1 MVGNHKERFL
11 AQAQAF
17 GFHRSGHHLK
27 GFTCAY
33 FVCQQGISSIQPMAA
48 HAVEGPDSVEDNAA
62 PQAEPAP
69 VEGKTAEGEVE
80 GEEEKQEEIRNEEHK
95 DAVDTIGGDDITVDY
110 DHSKDTVTDNED
122 GSATTDSTGTVNRDT
137 SEEKGKTGDSSTD
150 NVQGSTDDGATTPD
164 DKDAQDKDD
173 KKKIGTANKSETVSS
188 KTELVPG
195 ETTTNPD
202 GSTTTTD
209 ATLDTTVTGTGNASA
224 KTDETFTE
232 DVKDSLDDELGGESE
247 KLNWKTEPDTEI
259 GGYTVT
265 GAVEKDGNKTFT
277 LTKKDEEPLTG
288 PMTGE
293 DIAKLI
299 EADYKDNG
307 DGTYTLTKEYVD
319 SKGQTH
325 TTTITVDS
333 STATKTTKTTLTI
346 KMASQEH
353 PDEKEEFKEDYQYP
367 SENITVKDDAGND
380 HTFNLKDIVEK
391 AGADKDGTFTYNDTD
406 NNLTYT
412 IIRRE
417 DSEKYNALNN
427 EELKDLLNENAG
439 SVKYTV
445 KDGKLYYITGSGEE
459 CLVKDE
465 DNQLLRWSLSF
476 DITITDH
483 HGKESDTKVDGYE
496 NEKDA
501 QADAAQKA
509 KDEALKKALAAA
521 ISKETGNT
529 FNADDINLANAK
541 DGKFQWT
548 DPSTNKTY
556 TFDYNVDDNTV
567 SSFVATEK
575 DGASSA
581 KKNTEEATA
590 EVTGSTVIWTK
601 TGLTHVDD
609 SIKTAFG
616 EGFDFKQAPTGA
628 TNFDYYTEGTYKGML
643 KSYIGADGKRY
654 TFTYEAGTAPA
665 APDGSTISNAEFTKV
680 NWTIE
685 DKTKPV
691 EKEENV
697 SQDPIPIINKGYTKT
712 AGDDG
717 KYTIK
722 VGEKEYTGLTDNGDG
737 TYSVLNKDGSTTVI
751 SITPETSL
759 SKDDVKQ
766 ELEGKGYTDITFNE
780 DGTVSYTKDG
790 VKYRGTYDS
799 TVETVSVKVI
809 ERSTSLSANA
819 SSKEEAKKELRKMIE
834 AEIAKLQ
841 PDESLL
847 FDGQYTFTTGTTTE
861 YIESIVEKIVGKV
874 NYEAMDK
881 ADLKKL
887 LENQKK
893 EADEAGKSYDG
904 KVYTWYRG
912 SDGKYYRADQVEDT
926 KTDWWGTHIQV
937 NGKWIDVWDTYESKN
952 KIGHLDLAT
961 DSNLTLKDGT
971 ETDAVLMRDNMK
983 FLWNQ
988 DAEKLLDGEGTEAK
1002 FMNQIS
1008 YDNEDN
1014 KTGKGHYE
1022 YPRASWGNNNW
1033 IAPNSDQYPTESAYY
1048 KLTGTVA
1055 YDSLKQSDGTTCK
1068 FRSEDEAQWYLD
1080 RYMSNLSTEE
1090 KKGLNPQIV
1099 TMYTDQNYTEQG
1111 KIYKVYL
1118 RTSDLTTYGYM
1129 SKDSNTCVNSSYGT
1143 DRGRVRW
1150 AGGFDLRIDDLTQID
1165 EKTITAHGRNVYTC
1179 TGTLS
1184 KITSKLEEFSKELNL
1199 IPTHK
1204 TTTSYEYQVTG
1215 GDNGQF
1221 GSYDQTYTQNKTYET
1236 AVKGTDSSSYVTY
1249 KTWQDTTA
1257 TWKDVLNKITGFFKF
1272 NYTSTDDAKVTEA
1285 TKKTDV
1291 HTESS
1296 VGYHYSYVESSE
1308 PIIVPPVTPPVDPDT
1323 PDGPVEDETP
1333 DEVVT
1338 PETPELPAVQD
1349 AAPDEVVL
1357 PAEPELPAV
1366 QDATALPQTGVNWMA
1381 ALGMAFSGMLLTIA
1395 GAFASLK
1402 SKPPAEPVA

>member
-1 MVGNHKERFL
+1 MTNKKLKL
-11 AQAQAF
+11 AAMSVA
-17 GFHRSGHHLK
+17 L
-27 GFTCAY
+27 TACVAA
-33 FVCQQGISSIQPMAA
+33 QPMAA

-412 IIRRE
+412 IIRKE

-483 HGKESDTKVDGYE
+483 HGKESDTKVDGGKTE
-496 NEKDA
+496 DQAK
-501 QADAAQKA
+501 ADAAQKA

-521 ISKETGNT
+521 IKQETGVEVSIDN
-529 FNADDINLANAK
+529 INLKDAK
-541 DGKFQWT
+541 NGKFQWT
-548 DPSTNKTY
+548 DPSTTKTY

-567 SSFVATEK
+567 SSSTDTSK

-628 TNFDYYTEGTYKGML
+628 TNPEYYTEGAYKGML
-643 KSYIGADGKRY
+643 KSYIGADGRRY
-654 TFTYEAGTAPA
+654 TFNYEAGTAPA
-665 APDGSTISNAEFTKV
+665 APDGSTIDNANFTKV
-680 NWTIE
+680 SWTIE

-751 SITPETSL
+751 SITPEASL

-937 NGKWIDVWDTYESKN
+937 NGKWIDVRDTYESKN

-988 DAEKLLDGEGTEAK
+988 DAEKLLDGKGTEAK
-1002 FMNQIS
+1002 FMDQIS

-1338 PETPELPAVQD
+1338 PETPELPPVQD
-1349 AAPDEVVL
+1349 ATPDDAAPETPVL
-1357 PAEPELPAV
+1357 PSDAVLPAV
-1366 QDATALPQTGVNWMA
+1366 QDALPQTGVNWFT

-1402 SKPPAEPVA
+1402 YKEKH

>member
-1 MVGNHKERFL
+1 MTNKKLKL
-11 AQAQAF
+11 AAMSVA
-17 GFHRSGHHLK
+17 L
-27 GFTCAY
+27 TACVAA
-33 FVCQQGISSIQPMAA
+33 QPMAA

-122 GSATTDSTGTVNRDT
+122 GSVTTDSTGPVNRDT
-137 SEEKGKTGDSSTD
+137 SEEKGKTGDPSTD
-150 NVQGSTDDGATTPD
+150 NVQGSTDDGATPPD
-164 DKDAQDKDD
+164 EKDAQDKDD
-173 KKKIGTANKSETVSS
+173 KKEIGTANKSETVSS

-1080 RYMSNLSTEE
+1080 CYMSNLSTEE

-1338 PETPELPAVQD
+1338 PETPELPPVQD
-1349 AAPDEVVL
+1349 ATPDEVVL

-1402 SKPPAEPVA
+1402 YKEKH

>member
-1 MVGNHKERFL
+1 M
-11 AQAQAF
+11 
-17 GFHRSGHHLK
+17 
-27 GFTCAY
+27 
-33 FVCQQGISSIQPMAA
+33 
-48 HAVEGPDSVEDNAA
+48 
-62 PQAEPAP
+62 
-69 VEGKTAEGEVE
+69 
-80 GEEEKQEEIRNEEHK
+80 
-95 DAVDTIGGDDITVDY
+95 
-110 DHSKDTVTDNED
+110 
-122 GSATTDSTGTVNRDT
+122 
-137 SEEKGKTGDSSTD
+137 
-150 NVQGSTDDGATTPD
+150 
-164 DKDAQDKDD
+164 
-173 KKKIGTANKSETVSS
+173 
-188 KTELVPG
+188 PG

-224 KTDETFTE
+224 KTDESFTE

-780 DGTVSYTKDG
+780 DGTVSYTK

-893 EADEAGKSYDG
+893 EADDAGKSYDG

-926 KTDWWGTHIQV
+926 KIDWWGTHIQV

-988 DAEKLLDGEGTEAK
+988 DAEELLDDKGTEAK
-1002 FMNQIS
+1002 FMHQIS
-1008 YDNEDN
+1008 HDNENN

-1022 YPRASWGNNNW
+1022 YPRASWGNGSW

-1055 YDSLKQSDGTTCK
+1055 YDSLKLPDGTTY
-1068 FRSEDEAQWYLD
+1068 FRSEYEAQWYLD
-1080 RYMSNLSTEE
+1080 RYMSNLSEE
-1090 KKGLNPQIV
+1090 KKKGLNPQII
-1099 TMYTDQNYTEQG
+1099 TMYTDQNYTERG

-1143 DRGRVRW
+1143 DGGLVRW

-1179 TGTLS
+1179 TGTIS
-1184 KITSKLEEFSKELNL
+1184 KITSELEKCSKDLKL
-1199 IPTHK
+1199 IPTYK
-1204 TTTSYEYQVTG
+1204 TTTSYEYETTG

-1236 AVKGTDSSSYVTY
+1236 AVKRTGSSSYVTY

-1272 NYTSTDDAKVTEA
+1272 NYTSTDDAEVTEA

-1296 VGYHYSYVESSE
+1296 VVYHYSYVESSE

-1338 PETPELPAVQD
+1338 PETPELPPVQD
-1349 AAPDEVVL
+1349 ATPDDAAPETPVL
-1357 PAEPELPAV
+1357 PSDAVLPAV
-1366 QDATALPQTGVNWMA
+1366 QDALPQTGVNWMA

-1395 GAFASLK
+1395 GAFTSLK
-1402 SKPPAEPVA
+1402 YKEKH

>member
-1 MVGNHKERFL
+1 MTNKKLKL
-11 AQAQAF
+11 AAMSVA
-17 GFHRSGHHLK
+17 L
-27 GFTCAY
+27 TACVAA
-33 FVCQQGISSIQPMAA
+33 QPMAA

-164 DKDAQDKDD
+164 DKDAQDNDD

-353 PDEKEEFKEDYQYP
+353 PDEKEEFKEDYQYS
-367 SENITVKDDAGND
+367 SENITVKDNTGKD

-412 IIRRE
+412 IIRKE
-417 DSEKYNALNN
+417 GSEKYNALNN

-483 HGKESDTKVDGYE
+483 HGKESDTKVDGGKTE
-496 NEKDA
+496 DQAK
-501 QADAAQKA
+501 ADAAQKA

-590 EVTGSTVIWTK
+590 KVTGSTVIWTK

-665 APDGSTISNAEFTKV
+665 APDGSTIDNANFTKV
-680 NWTIE
+680 SWTIE

-926 KTDWWGTHIQV
+926 KIDRWGTQIQV
-937 NGKWIDVWDTYESKN
+937 NGKWIDVRGTYESKN

-988 DAEKLLDGEGTEAK
+988 DAEKLLDGKGTEAK

-1022 YPRASWGNNNW
+1022 YPRASWGSGSW

-1055 YDSLKQSDGTTCK
+1055 YDSLKLPDGTTY
-1068 FRSEDEAQWYLD
+1068 FRSEDEAQWYRDL
-1080 RYMSNLSTEE
+1080 YMSSLSTEE
-1090 KKGLNPQIV
+1090 KKGLNPQII
-1099 TMYTDQNYTEQG
+1099 TMYTDQNYTERG

-1143 DRGRVRW
+1143 DGGRVRW

-1179 TGTLS
+1179 TGTIS
-1184 KITSKLEEFSKELNL
+1184 KITSELEKCSKDLKL
-1199 IPTHK
+1199 IPTYK
-1204 TTTSYEYQVTG
+1204 TTTSYEYETTG

-1236 AVKGTDSSSYVTY
+1236 AVKRTGSFSYVTY

-1381 ALGMAFSGMLLTIA
+1381 ALGMALSGMVLTIA

-1402 SKPPAEPVA
+1402 YKEKH

>member
-1 MVGNHKERFL
+1 MTNKKLKL
-11 AQAQAF
+11 AAMSVA
-17 GFHRSGHHLK
+17 L
-27 GFTCAY
+27 TACVAA
-33 FVCQQGISSIQPMAA
+33 QPMAA

-137 SEEKGKTGDSSTD
+137 SEEKGETGDPSTD

-173 KKKIGTANKSETVSS
+173 KKEIGTANKSETVSS

-912 SDGKYYRADQVEDT
+912 SDRKYYRADQVEDT
-926 KTDWWGTHIQV
+926 KTDWWGTQIQV
-937 NGKWIDVWDTYESKN
+937 NGKWIDVWGTYESKN

-988 DAEKLLDGEGTEAK
+988 DAGELLDGEGTEAK

-1323 PDGPVEDETP
+1323 PDGPVADETP

-1402 SKPPAEPVA
+1402 YKEKH

>member
-1 MVGNHKERFL
+1 MTNKKLKL
-11 AQAQAF
+11 AAMSVA
-17 GFHRSGHHLK
+17 L
-27 GFTCAY
+27 TACVAA
-33 FVCQQGISSIQPMAA
+33 QPMAA

-80 GEEEKQEEIRNEEHK
+80 GEEEKQEEVRNEKAE

-465 DNQLLRWSLSF
+465 DNELLRWSLSF

-483 HGKESDTKVDGYE
+483 HGKESDTKVDGGKTE
-496 NEKDA
+496 DQAK
-501 QADAAQKA
+501 ADAAQKA

-809 ERSTSLSANA
+809 ERSTSISANA
-819 SSKEEAKKELRKMIE
+819 SSKEEAQKELLEMIQ
-834 AEIAKLQ
+834 AEIAKLK

-847 FDGQYTFTTGTTTE
+847 FDGQYTFTAGTTTE

-912 SDGKYYRADQVEDT
+912 SDGKYYRADQVEST

-937 NGKWIDVWDTYESKN
+937 NGKWIDVWGTYESKN

-1090 KKGLNPQIV
+1090 KKGLNPQII
-1099 TMYTDQNYTEQG
+1099 TMYTDQNYTERG

-1143 DRGRVRW
+1143 DGGRVRW

-1179 TGTLS
+1179 TGTIS
-1184 KITSKLEEFSKELNL
+1184 KITSELEKCSKDLKL
-1199 IPTHK
+1199 IPTYK
-1204 TTTSYEYQVTG
+1204 TTTSYEYETTG

-1236 AVKGTDSSSYVTY
+1236 AVKRTGSSSYVTY

-1272 NYTSTDDAKVTEA
+1272 NYTSTDDAEVTEA

-1296 VGYHYSYVESSE
+1296 VVYHYSYVESSE

-1338 PETPELPAVQD
+1338 PETPELPPVQD
-1349 AAPDEVVL
+1349 ATPDDAAPETPVL
-1357 PAEPELPAV
+1357 PSDAVLPAV
-1366 QDATALPQTGVNWMA
+1366 QDALPQTGVNWMA

-1402 SKPPAEPVA
+1402 YKEKH

>member
-1 MVGNHKERFL
+1 MTNKNLKL
-11 AQAQAF
+11 AAMSVA
-17 GFHRSGHHLK
+17 L
-27 GFTCAY
+27 TACVAA
-33 FVCQQGISSIQPMAA
+33 QPMAA

-80 GEEEKQEEIRNEEHK
+80 GEEEKQEEVRNEKAE

-137 SEEKGKTGDSSTD
+137 SEEKGETGDPSTD

-173 KKKIGTANKSETVSS
+173 KKEIGTANKSETVSS

-483 HGKESDTKVDGYE
+483 HGKESDTKVDGGKTE
-496 NEKDA
+496 DQAK
-501 QADAAQKA
+501 ADAAQKA

-529 FNADDINLANAK
+529 FNADDIDLANAK

-874 NYEAMDK
+874 NYEAMD
-881 ADLKKL
+881 
-887 LENQKK
+887 
-893 EADEAGKSYDG
+893 
-904 KVYTWYRG
+904 G
-912 SDGKYYRADQVEDT
+912 SQ
-926 KTDWWGTHIQV
+926 HQ
-937 NGKWIDVWDTYESKN
+937 
-952 KIGHLDLAT
+952 
-961 DSNLTLKDGT
+961 
-971 ETDAVLMRDNMK
+971 
-983 FLWNQ
+983 
-988 DAEKLLDGEGTEAK
+988 
-1002 FMNQIS
+1002 
-1008 YDNEDN
+1008 
-1014 KTGKGHYE
+1014 
-1022 YPRASWGNNNW
+1022 
-1033 IAPNSDQYPTESAYY
+1033 
-1048 KLTGTVA
+1048 
-1055 YDSLKQSDGTTCK
+1055 
-1068 FRSEDEAQWYLD
+1068 
-1080 RYMSNLSTEE
+1080 
-1090 KKGLNPQIV
+1090 
-1099 TMYTDQNYTEQG
+1099 
-1111 KIYKVYL
+1111 
-1118 RTSDLTTYGYM
+1118 
-1129 SKDSNTCVNSSYGT
+1129 
-1143 DRGRVRW
+1143 
-1150 AGGFDLRIDDLTQID
+1150 
-1165 EKTITAHGRNVYTC
+1165 
-1179 TGTLS
+1179 
-1184 KITSKLEEFSKELNL
+1184 
-1199 IPTHK
+1199 
-1204 TTTSYEYQVTG
+1204 
-1215 GDNGQF
+1215 
-1221 GSYDQTYTQNKTYET
+1221 
-1236 AVKGTDSSSYVTY
+1236 
-1249 KTWQDTTA
+1249 
-1257 TWKDVLNKITGFFKF
+1257 
-1272 NYTSTDDAKVTEA
+1272 
-1285 TKKTDV
+1285 
-1291 HTESS
+1291 
-1296 VGYHYSYVESSE
+1296 
-1308 PIIVPPVTPPVDPDT
+1308 
-1323 PDGPVEDETP
+1323 
-1333 DEVVT
+1333 
-1338 PETPELPAVQD
+1338 
-1349 AAPDEVVL
+1349 
-1357 PAEPELPAV
+1357 
-1366 QDATALPQTGVNWMA
+1366 
-1381 ALGMAFSGMLLTIA
+1381 
-1395 GAFASLK
+1395 
-1402 SKPPAEPVA
+1402 

>member
-1 MVGNHKERFL
+1 MTNKKLKL
-11 AQAQAF
+11 AAMSVA
-17 GFHRSGHHLK
+17 L
-27 GFTCAY
+27 TACVAA
-33 FVCQQGISSIQPMAA
+33 QPMAA

-80 GEEEKQEEIRNEEHK
+80 GEEKKQEEIRNEEHK

-483 HGKESDTKVDGYE
+483 HGKESDTKVDGGKTE
-496 NEKDA
+496 DQAK
-501 QADAAQKA
+501 ADAAQKA

-529 FNADDINLANAK
+529 FNADDIDLANAK

-1285 TKKTDV
+1285 TKNTDV

-1338 PETPELPAVQD
+1338 PETPELPPVQD
-1349 AAPDEVVL
+1349 ATPDDAAPETPVL
-1357 PAEPELPAV
+1357 PSDAVLPAV
-1366 QDATALPQTGVNWMA
+1366 QDALPQTGVNWMA

-1402 SKPPAEPVA
+1402 YKEKH

>member
-1 MVGNHKERFL
+1 MTNKKLKL
-11 AQAQAF
+11 AAMSVA
-17 GFHRSGHHLK
+17 L
-27 GFTCAY
+27 TACVAA
-33 FVCQQGISSIQPMAA
+33 QPMAA

-62 PQAEPAP
+62 PQAEPVAESPTPAP
-69 VEGKTAEGEVE
+69 VAEEG
-80 GEEEKQEEIRNEEHK
+80 EKQEEVRNEK
-95 DAVDTIGGDDITVDY
+95 ADDAVDTIGGDDITVDY

-137 SEEKGKTGDSSTD
+137 SEEKGETGDPSTD
-150 NVQGSTDDGATTPD
+150 NVQGSTDDGATAPD

-173 KKKIGTANKSETVSS
+173 KKEIGTANKSETVSS

-224 KTDETFTE
+224 KTDESFTE

-893 EADEAGKSYDG
+893 EADDAGKSYDG

-926 KTDWWGTHIQV
+926 KIDWWGTHIQV

-988 DAEKLLDGEGTEAK
+988 DAEELLDDKGTEAK
-1002 FMNQIS
+1002 FMHQIS
-1008 YDNEDN
+1008 HDNENN

-1022 YPRASWGNNNW
+1022 YPRASWGNGSW

-1055 YDSLKQSDGTTCK
+1055 YDSLKLPDGTTY
-1068 FRSEDEAQWYLD
+1068 FRSEYEAQWYLD
-1080 RYMSNLSTEE
+1080 RYMSNLSEE
-1090 KKGLNPQIV
+1090 KKKGLNPQII
-1099 TMYTDQNYTEQG
+1099 TMYTDQNYTERG

-1143 DRGRVRW
+1143 DGGLVRW

-1179 TGTLS
+1179 TGTIS
-1184 KITSKLEEFSKELNL
+1184 KITSELEKCSKDLKL
-1199 IPTHK
+1199 IPTYK
-1204 TTTSYEYQVTG
+1204 TTTSYEYETTG

-1236 AVKGTDSSSYVTY
+1236 AVKRTGSSSYVTY

-1272 NYTSTDDAKVTEA
+1272 NYTSTDDAEVTEA

-1296 VGYHYSYVESSE
+1296 VVYHYSYVESSE

-1338 PETPELPAVQD
+1338 PETPELPPVQD
-1349 AAPDEVVL
+1349 ATPDDAAPETPVL
-1357 PAEPELPAV
+1357 PSDAVLPAV
-1366 QDATALPQTGVNWMA
+1366 QDALPQTGVNWMA

-1395 GAFASLK
+1395 GAFTSLK
-1402 SKPPAEPVA
+1402 YKEKH

>member
-1 MVGNHKERFL
+1 MTNKKLKL
-11 AQAQAF
+11 AAMSVA
-17 GFHRSGHHLK
+17 L
-27 GFTCAY
+27 TACVAA
-33 FVCQQGISSIQPMAA
+33 QPMAA

-353 PDEKEEFKEDYQYP
+353 PDEKEEFKEDYQYS
-367 SENITVKDDAGND
+367 SENITVKDNTGKD

-412 IIRRE
+412 IIRKE
-417 DSEKYNALNN
+417 GSEKYNALNN

-483 HGKESDTKVDGYE
+483 HGKESDTKVDGGKTE
-496 NEKDA
+496 DQAK
-501 QADAAQKA
+501 ADAAQKA

-590 EVTGSTVIWTK
+590 KVTGSTVIWTK

-665 APDGSTISNAEFTKV
+665 APDGSTIDNANFTKV
-680 NWTIE
+680 SWTIE

-926 KTDWWGTHIQV
+926 KIDRWGTQIQV
-937 NGKWIDVWDTYESKN
+937 NGKWIDVRDTYESKN

-988 DAEKLLDGEGTEAK
+988 DAEKLLDGKGTEAK
-1002 FMNQIS
+1002 FMDQIS

-1080 RYMSNLSTEE
+1080 RYMSNLSTGE

-1338 PETPELPAVQD
+1338 PETPELPPVQD
-1349 AAPDEVVL
+1349 ATPDDAAPETPVL
-1357 PAEPELPAV
+1357 PSDAVLPAV
-1366 QDATALPQTGVNWMA
+1366 QDALPQTGVNWFT

-1402 SKPPAEPVA
+1402 YKEKH

>member
-1 MVGNHKERFL
+1 MTNKKLKL
-11 AQAQAF
+11 AAMSVA
-17 GFHRSGHHLK
+17 L
-27 GFTCAY
+27 TACVAA
-33 FVCQQGISSIQPMAA
+33 QPMAA

-80 GEEEKQEEIRNEEHK
+80 GKEGKQEEIRNEKHK

-137 SEEKGKTGDSSTD
+137 SEEKGKTGDPSTD

-173 KKKIGTANKSETVSS
+173 KKEIGTANKSETVSS

-224 KTDETFTE
+224 KTDESFTE

-1080 RYMSNLSTEE
+1080 CYMSNLSTEE

-1338 PETPELPAVQD
+1338 PETPELPPVQD
-1349 AAPDEVVL
+1349 ATPDEVVL

-1402 SKPPAEPVA
+1402 YKEKH

>member
-1 MVGNHKERFL
+1 MTNKNLKL
-11 AQAQAF
+11 AAMSVA
-17 GFHRSGHHLK
+17 L
-27 GFTCAY
+27 TACVAA
-33 FVCQQGISSIQPMAA
+33 QPMAA

-80 GEEEKQEEIRNEEHK
+80 GEEEKQEEVRNEKAE

-465 DNQLLRWSLSF
+465 DNELLRWSLSF

-483 HGKESDTKVDGYE
+483 HGKESDTKVDGGKTE
-496 NEKDA
+496 DQAK
-501 QADAAQKA
+501 ADAAQKA

-628 TNFDYYTEGTYKGML
+628 TNPEYYTEGTYKGML

-654 TFTYEAGTAPA
+654 TFNYEAGTAPT
-665 APDGSTISNAEFTKV
+665 APDGSTIDNANFTKV

-737 TYSVLNKDGSTTVI
+737 TYSVLSKDGSTTVI

-1338 PETPELPAVQD
+1338 PETPELPPVQD
-1349 AAPDEVVL
+1349 ATPDDAAPETPVL
-1357 PAEPELPAV
+1357 PSDAVLPAV
-1366 QDATALPQTGVNWMA
+1366 QDALPQTGVNWMA
-1381 ALGMAFSGMLLTIA
+1381 ALGMAFSGMLLMVV
-1395 GAFASLK
+1395 GAFTSLK
-1402 SKPPAEPVA
+1402 YKEKH

>member
-1 MVGNHKERFL
+1 MTNKKLKL
-11 AQAQAF
+11 AAMSVA
-17 GFHRSGHHLK
+17 L
-27 GFTCAY
+27 TACVAA
-33 FVCQQGISSIQPMAA
+33 QPMAA

-80 GEEEKQEEIRNEEHK
+80 GEEEKQEEVRNEKAE

-465 DNQLLRWSLSF
+465 DNELLRWSLSF

-483 HGKESDTKVDGYE
+483 HGKESDTKVDGGKTE
-496 NEKDA
+496 DQAK
-501 QADAAQKA
+501 ADAAQKA

-628 TNFDYYTEGTYKGML
+628 TNPEYYTEGTYKGML

-926 KTDWWGTHIQV
+926 KTDWRGTHIQV

-1338 PETPELPAVQD
+1338 PETPELPPVQD
-1349 AAPDEVVL
+1349 ATPDDAAPETPVL
-1357 PAEPELPAV
+1357 PSDAVLPAV
-1366 QDATALPQTGVNWMA
+1366 QDALPQTGVNWMA
-1381 ALGMAFSGMLLTIA
+1381 ALGMAFSGMLLMVV
-1395 GAFASLK
+1395 GAFTSLK
-1402 SKPPAEPVA
+1402 YKEKH

>member
-1 MVGNHKERFL
+1 MTNKKLKL
-11 AQAQAF
+11 AAMSVA
-17 GFHRSGHHLK
+17 L
-27 GFTCAY
+27 TACVAA
-33 FVCQQGISSIQPMAA
+33 QPMAA

-137 SEEKGKTGDSSTD
+137 SEEKGETGDPSTD

-173 KKKIGTANKSETVSS
+173 KKEIGTANKSETVSS

-412 IIRRE
+412 IIRSE

-912 SDGKYYRADQVEDT
+912 SDRKYYRADQVEDT
-926 KTDWWGTHIQV
+926 KTDWWGTQIQV
-937 NGKWIDVWDTYESKN
+937 NGKWIDVWGTYESKN

-988 DAEKLLDGEGTEAK
+988 DAGELLDGEGTEAK

-1338 PETPELPAVQD
+1338 PETPELPPVQD
-1349 AAPDEVVL
+1349 ATPDEVVL

-1402 SKPPAEPVA
+1402 YKEKH

>member
-1 MVGNHKERFL
+1 MTNKKLKL
-11 AQAQAF
+11 AAMSVA
-17 GFHRSGHHLK
+17 L
-27 GFTCAY
+27 TACVAA
-33 FVCQQGISSIQPMAA
+33 QPMAA

-62 PQAEPAP
+62 PQAEPVVENSTPAP
-69 VEGKTAEGEVE
+69 VAEEG
-80 GEEEKQEEIRNEEHK
+80 EKQEEVRNEK
-95 DAVDTIGGDDITVDY
+95 ADDAVDTIGGDDITVDY

-137 SEEKGKTGDSSTD
+137 SEEKGETGDPSTD
-150 NVQGSTDDGATTPD
+150 NVQGSTDDGATAPD

-173 KKKIGTANKSETVSS
+173 KKEIGTANKSETVSS

-224 KTDETFTE
+224 KTDESFTE

-893 EADEAGKSYDG
+893 EADDAGKSYDG

-926 KTDWWGTHIQV
+926 KIDWWGTHIQV

-988 DAEKLLDGEGTEAK
+988 DAEELLDDKGTEAK
-1002 FMNQIS
+1002 FMHQIS
-1008 YDNEDN
+1008 HDNENN

-1022 YPRASWGNNNW
+1022 YPRASWGNGSW

-1055 YDSLKQSDGTTCK
+1055 YDSLKLPDGTTY
-1068 FRSEDEAQWYLD
+1068 FRSEYEAQWYLD
-1080 RYMSNLSTEE
+1080 RYMSNLSEE
-1090 KKGLNPQIV
+1090 KKKGLNPQII
-1099 TMYTDQNYTEQG
+1099 TMYTDQNYTERG

-1143 DRGRVRW
+1143 DGGLVRW

-1179 TGTLS
+1179 TGTIS
-1184 KITSKLEEFSKELNL
+1184 KITSELEKCSKDLKL
-1199 IPTHK
+1199 IPTYK
-1204 TTTSYEYQVTG
+1204 TTTSYEYETTG

-1236 AVKGTDSSSYVTY
+1236 AVKRTGSSSYVTY

-1272 NYTSTDDAKVTEA
+1272 NYTSTDDAEVTEA

-1296 VGYHYSYVESSE
+1296 VVYHYSYVESSE

-1338 PETPELPAVQD
+1338 PETPELPPVQD
-1349 AAPDEVVL
+1349 ATPDDAAPETPVL
-1357 PAEPELPAV
+1357 PSDAVLPAV
-1366 QDATALPQTGVNWMA
+1366 QDALPQTGVNWMA

-1395 GAFASLK
+1395 GAFTSLK
-1402 SKPPAEPVA
+1402 YKEKH

>member
-1 MVGNHKERFL
+1 MTNKKLKL
-11 AQAQAF
+11 AAMSVA
-17 GFHRSGHHLK
+17 L
-27 GFTCAY
+27 TACVAA
-33 FVCQQGISSIQPMAA
+33 QPMAA

-69 VEGKTAEGEVE
+69 VEGKTAEGEAE
-80 GEEEKQEEIRNEEHK
+80 GEEEKQEEVRNEKAE

-137 SEEKGKTGDSSTD
+137 SEEKGETGDPSTD

-173 KKKIGTANKSETVSS
+173 KKEIGTANKSETVSS

-483 HGKESDTKVDGYE
+483 HGKESDTKVDGGKTE
-496 NEKDA
+496 DQAK
-501 QADAAQKA
+501 ADAAQKA

-529 FNADDINLANAK
+529 FNADDIDLANAK

-1285 TKKTDV
+1285 TKNTDV

-1323 PDGPVEDETP
+1323 PDGSVEDETP

-1338 PETPELPAVQD
+1338 PETPELPPVQD
-1349 AAPDEVVL
+1349 ATPDDAAPETPVL
-1357 PAEPELPAV
+1357 PSDAVLPAV
-1366 QDATALPQTGVNWMA
+1366 QDALPQTGVNWMA

-1402 SKPPAEPVA
+1402 YKEKH

>member
-1 MVGNHKERFL
+1 MTNKKLKL
-11 AQAQAF
+11 AAMSVA
-17 GFHRSGHHLK
+17 L
-27 GFTCAY
+27 TACVAA
-33 FVCQQGISSIQPMAA
+33 QPMAA

-353 PDEKEEFKEDYQYP
+353 PDEKEEFKEDYQYS
-367 SENITVKDDAGND
+367 SENITVKDNTGKD

-412 IIRRE
+412 IIRKE
-417 DSEKYNALNN
+417 GSEKYNALNN

-483 HGKESDTKVDGYE
+483 HGKESDTKVDGGKTE
-496 NEKDA
+496 DQAK
-501 QADAAQKA
+501 ADAAQKA

-590 EVTGSTVIWTK
+590 KVTGSTVIWTK

-665 APDGSTISNAEFTKV
+665 APDGSTIDNANFTKV
-680 NWTIE
+680 SWTIE

-737 TYSVLNKDGSTTVI
+737 TYSVLNKDSSTTVI

-926 KTDWWGTHIQV
+926 KIDRWGTQIQV
-937 NGKWIDVWDTYESKN
+937 NGKWIDVRGTYESKN

-988 DAEKLLDGEGTEAK
+988 DAEKLLDGKGTEAK

-1022 YPRASWGNNNW
+1022 YPRASWGSGSW

-1055 YDSLKQSDGTTCK
+1055 YDSLKLPDGTTY
-1068 FRSEDEAQWYLD
+1068 FRSEDEAQWYRDL
-1080 RYMSNLSTEE
+1080 YMSSLSTEE
-1090 KKGLNPQIV
+1090 KKGLNPQII
-1099 TMYTDQNYTEQG
+1099 TMYTDQNYTERG

-1143 DRGRVRW
+1143 DGGRVRW

-1179 TGTLS
+1179 TGTIS
-1184 KITSKLEEFSKELNL
+1184 KITSELEKCSKDLKL
-1199 IPTHK
+1199 IPTYK
-1204 TTTSYEYQVTG
+1204 TTTSYEYETTG

-1236 AVKGTDSSSYVTY
+1236 AVKRTGSFSYVTY

-1381 ALGMAFSGMLLTIA
+1381 ALGMALSGMVLTIA

-1402 SKPPAEPVA
+1402 YKEKH

>member
-1 MVGNHKERFL
+1 MTNKKLKL
-11 AQAQAF
+11 AAMSVA
-17 GFHRSGHHLK
+17 L
-27 GFTCAY
+27 TACVAA
-33 FVCQQGISSIQPMAA
+33 QPMAA

-80 GEEEKQEEIRNEEHK
+80 GKEGKQEEIRNEKHK

-122 GSATTDSTGTVNRDT
+122 GSVTTDSTGPVNRDT
-137 SEEKGKTGDSSTD
+137 SEEKGKTGDPSTD

-173 KKKIGTANKSETVSS
+173 KKEIGTANKSETVSS

-224 KTDETFTE
+224 KTDEPFTE

-247 KLNWKTEPDTEI
+247 KLNWKTKPDTEI

-483 HGKESDTKVDGYE
+483 HGKESDTKVDGGKTE
-496 NEKDA
+496 DQAK
-501 QADAAQKA
+501 ADAAQKA
-509 KDEALKKALAAA
+509 KDKALKKALAAA
-521 ISKETGNT
+521 IKQETGVEVSIDN
-529 FNADDINLANAK
+529 INLNDAK
-541 DGKFQWT
+541 NGKFQWT
-548 DPSTNKTY
+548 NPSTNKTY

-590 EVTGSTVIWTK
+590 KVTGSTVIWTK

-654 TFTYEAGTAPA
+654 TFNYEAGTAPA
-665 APDGSTISNAEFTKV
+665 APDGSTIDNANFTKV
-680 NWTIE
+680 SWTIE

-751 SITPETSL
+751 SITPEASL

-937 NGKWIDVWDTYESKN
+937 NGKWIDVRDTYESKN

-988 DAEKLLDGEGTEAK
+988 DAEKLLDGKGTEAK
-1002 FMNQIS
+1002 FMDQIS

-1080 RYMSNLSTEE
+1080 RYMSNLSTGE

-1285 TKKTDV
+1285 TKNTDV

-1338 PETPELPAVQD
+1338 PETPELPPVQD
-1349 AAPDEVVL
+1349 ATPDDAAPETPVL
-1357 PAEPELPAV
+1357 PSDAVLPAV
-1366 QDATALPQTGVNWMA
+1366 QDALPQTGVNWMA

-1402 SKPPAEPVA
+1402 YKEKH

>member
-1 MVGNHKERFL
+1 MTNKKLKL
-11 AQAQAF
+11 AAMSVA
-17 GFHRSGHHLK
+17 L
-27 GFTCAY
+27 TACVAA
-33 FVCQQGISSIQPMAA
+33 QPMAA

-137 SEEKGKTGDSSTD
+137 SEEKGETGDPSTD

-173 KKKIGTANKSETVSS
+173 KKEIGTANKSETVSS

-912 SDGKYYRADQVEDT
+912 SDRKYYRADQVEDT
-926 KTDWWGTHIQV
+926 KTDWWGTQIQV
-937 NGKWIDVWDTYESKN
+937 NGKWIDVWGTYESKN

-1402 SKPPAEPVA
+1402 YKEKH

>member
-1 MVGNHKERFL
+1 MTNKKLKL
-11 AQAQAF
+11 AAMSVA
-17 GFHRSGHHLK
+17 L
-27 GFTCAY
+27 TACVAA
-33 FVCQQGISSIQPMAA
+33 QPMAA

-353 PDEKEEFKEDYQYP
+353 PDEKEEFKEDYQYS
-367 SENITVKDDAGND
+367 SENITVKDNTGKD

-412 IIRRE
+412 IIRKE
-417 DSEKYNALNN
+417 GSEKYNALNN

-483 HGKESDTKVDGYE
+483 HGKESDTKVDGGKTE
-496 NEKDA
+496 DQAK
-501 QADAAQKA
+501 ADAAQKA

-590 EVTGSTVIWTK
+590 KVTGSTVIWTK

-665 APDGSTISNAEFTKV
+665 APDGSTIDNANFTKV
-680 NWTIE
+680 SWTIE

-926 KTDWWGTHIQV
+926 KIDRWGTQIQV
-937 NGKWIDVWDTYESKN
+937 NGKWIDVRGTYESKN

-988 DAEKLLDGEGTEAK
+988 DAEKLLDGKGTEAK

-1022 YPRASWGNNNW
+1022 YPRASWGSGSW

-1055 YDSLKQSDGTTCK
+1055 YDSLKLPDGTTY
-1068 FRSEDEAQWYLD
+1068 FRSEDEAQWYRDL
-1080 RYMSNLSTEE
+1080 YMSSLSTEE
-1090 KKGLNPQIV
+1090 KKGLNPQII
-1099 TMYTDQNYTEQG
+1099 TMYTDQNYTERG

-1129 SKDSNTCVNSSYGT
+1129 SKDSNTCVNSSYVT
-1143 DRGRVRW
+1143 DGGRVRW

-1179 TGTLS
+1179 TGTIS
-1184 KITSKLEEFSKELNL
+1184 KITSELEKCSKDLKL
-1199 IPTHK
+1199 IPTYK
-1204 TTTSYEYQVTG
+1204 TTTSYEYETTG

-1236 AVKGTDSSSYVTY
+1236 AVKRTGSFSYVTY

-1338 PETPELPAVQD
+1338 PETPELPPVQD
-1349 AAPDEVVL
+1349 ATPDDAAPETPVL
-1357 PAEPELPAV
+1357 PSDAVLPAV
-1366 QDATALPQTGVNWMA
+1366 QDALPQTGVNWMA

-1402 SKPPAEPVA
+1402 YKEKH

>member
-1 MVGNHKERFL
+1 MTNKKLKL
-11 AQAQAF
+11 AAMSVA
-17 GFHRSGHHLK
+17 L
-27 GFTCAY
+27 TACVAA
-33 FVCQQGISSIQPMAA
+33 QPMAA

-80 GEEEKQEEIRNEEHK
+80 GEEEKQEEVRNEKAE

-137 SEEKGKTGDSSTD
+137 SEEKGETGDPSTD

-173 KKKIGTANKSETVSS
+173 KKEIGTANKSETVSS

-483 HGKESDTKVDGYE
+483 HGKESDTKVDGGKTE
-496 NEKDA
+496 DQAK
-501 QADAAQKA
+501 ADAAQKA

-529 FNADDINLANAK
+529 FNADDIDLANAK

-937 NGKWIDVWDTYESKN
+937 NGQWIDVWDTYESKN

-1068 FRSEDEAQWYLD
+1068 FRSEVEAQWYLD

-1285 TKKTDV
+1285 TKNTDV

-1308 PIIVPPVTPPVDPDT
+1308 SIIVPPVTPPVDPDT

-1338 PETPELPAVQD
+1338 PETPELPPVQD
-1349 AAPDEVVL
+1349 ATPDDAAPETPVL
-1357 PAEPELPAV
+1357 PSDAVLPAV
-1366 QDATALPQTGVNWMA
+1366 QDALPQTGVNWMA

-1402 SKPPAEPVA
+1402 YKEKH

>member
-1 MVGNHKERFL
+1 MTNKKLKL
-11 AQAQAF
+11 AAMSVA
-17 GFHRSGHHLK
+17 L
-27 GFTCAY
+27 TACVAA
-33 FVCQQGISSIQPMAA
+33 QPMAA

-62 PQAEPAP
+62 PQAEPVAESPTPAP
-69 VEGKTAEGEVE
+69 VAEEG
-80 GEEEKQEEIRNEEHK
+80 EKQEEVRNEK
-95 DAVDTIGGDDITVDY
+95 ADDAVDTIGGDDITVDY

-137 SEEKGKTGDSSTD
+137 SEEKGETGDPSTD

-224 KTDETFTE
+224 KTDESFTE

-465 DNQLLRWSLSF
+465 DNELLRWSLSF

-529 FNADDINLANAK
+529 FNAADINLANAK

-628 TNFDYYTEGTYKGML
+628 TNPEYYTEGTYKGML

-654 TFTYEAGTAPA
+654 TFNYEAGTAPT
-665 APDGSTISNAEFTKV
+665 APDGSTIDNANFTKV

-912 SDGKYYRADQVEDT
+912 SDRKYYRADQVEDT
-926 KTDWWGTHIQV
+926 KTDWRGTQIQV
-937 NGKWIDVWDTYESKN
+937 NGKWIDVWGTYESKN

-1002 FMNQIS
+1002 FMDQIS

-1022 YPRASWGNNNW
+1022 YPRTSWGNNNW

-1338 PETPELPAVQD
+1338 PETPELPPVQD
-1349 AAPDEVVL
+1349 ATPDDAAPETPVL
-1357 PAEPELPAV
+1357 PSDAVLPAV
-1366 QDATALPQTGVNWMA
+1366 QDALPQTGVNWMA

-1402 SKPPAEPVA
+1402 YKEKH

>member
-1 MVGNHKERFL
+1 MTNKKLKL
-11 AQAQAF
+11 AAMSVA
-17 GFHRSGHHLK
+17 L
-27 GFTCAY
+27 TACVAA
-33 FVCQQGISSIQPMAA
+33 QPMAA

-62 PQAEPAP
+62 PQAEPVAESPTPAP
-69 VEGKTAEGEVE
+69 VAEEG
-80 GEEEKQEEIRNEEHK
+80 EKQEEVRNEK
-95 DAVDTIGGDDITVDY
+95 ADDAVDTIGGDDITVDY

-137 SEEKGKTGDSSTD
+137 SEEKGETGDPSTD
-150 NVQGSTDDGATTPD
+150 NVQGSTDDGATAPD

-173 KKKIGTANKSETVSS
+173 KKEIGTANKSETVSS

-224 KTDETFTE
+224 KTDESFTE

-893 EADEAGKSYDG
+893 EADDAGKSYDG

-926 KTDWWGTHIQV
+926 KIDRWGTHIQV
-937 NGKWIDVWDTYESKN
+937 NGKWIDVWGTYESKN

-988 DAEKLLDGEGTEAK
+988 DAEELLDDKGTEAK
-1002 FMNQIS
+1002 FMHQIS
-1008 YDNEDN
+1008 HDNENN

-1022 YPRASWGNNNW
+1022 YPRASWGNGSW

-1055 YDSLKQSDGTTCK
+1055 YDSLKLPDGTTY
-1068 FRSEDEAQWYLD
+1068 FRSEYEAQWYLD
-1080 RYMSNLSTEE
+1080 RYMSNLSEE
-1090 KKGLNPQIV
+1090 KKKGLNPQII
-1099 TMYTDQNYTEQG
+1099 TMYTDQNYTERG

-1143 DRGRVRW
+1143 DGGLVRW

-1179 TGTLS
+1179 TGTIS
-1184 KITSKLEEFSKELNL
+1184 KITSELEKCSKDLKL
-1199 IPTHK
+1199 IPTYK
-1204 TTTSYEYQVTG
+1204 TTTSYEYETTG

-1236 AVKGTDSSSYVTY
+1236 AVKRTGSSSYVTY

-1272 NYTSTDDAKVTEA
+1272 NYTSTDDAEVTEA

-1296 VGYHYSYVESSE
+1296 VVYHYSYVESSE

-1338 PETPELPAVQD
+1338 PETPELPPVQD
-1349 AAPDEVVL
+1349 ATPDDAAPETPVL
-1357 PAEPELPAV
+1357 PSDAVLPAV
-1366 QDATALPQTGVNWMA
+1366 QDALPQTGVNWMA

-1395 GAFASLK
+1395 GAFTSLK
-1402 SKPPAEPVA
+1402 YKEKH

>member
-1 MVGNHKERFL
+1 MTNKKLKL
-11 AQAQAF
+11 AAMSVA
-17 GFHRSGHHLK
+17 L
-27 GFTCAY
+27 TACVAA
-33 FVCQQGISSIQPMAA
+33 QPMAA

-80 GEEEKQEEIRNEEHK
+80 GEEKKQEEFVPPENDEAKK
-95 DAVDTIGGDDITVDY
+95 DDQAPAFGPGTNTDDIIIDYKPAEKPDESGESGETDETENPDGTYVKGDVIDNSKKDEATGKDGKIGEATKEETPDSSSSTTVVDP
-110 DHSKDTVTDNED
+110 DAEVKKGDPVVGKDED
-122 GSATTDSTGTVNRDT
+122 GNTTITTPTETTGTET
-137 SEEKGKTGDSSTD
+137 TTTTGTGKADSSTTI
-150 NVQGSTDDGATTPD
+150 TDT
-164 DKDAQDKDD
+164 
-173 KKKIGTANKSETVSS
+173 KK
-188 KTELVPG
+188 G
-195 ETTTNPD
+195 EEIN
-202 GSTTTTD
+202 
-209 ATLDTTVTGTGNASA
+209 
-224 KTDETFTE
+224 
-232 DVKDSLDDELGGESE
+232 LDDELG
-247 KLNWKTEPDTEI
+247 KDVRPDWKTDKDAKL
-259 GGYTVT
+259 GGYTVDK
-265 GAVEKDGNKTFT
+265 VEPAKDGNSKT
-277 LTKKDEEPLTG
+277 LTLKKTSEPETKK
-288 PMTGE
+288 MSAE
-293 DIAKLI
+293 DVAKLI

-483 HGKESDTKVDGYE
+483 HGKESDTKVDGGKTE
-496 NEKDA
+496 DQAK
-501 QADAAQKA
+501 ADAAQKA
-509 KDEALKKALAAA
+509 KDKALKKALAAA
-521 ISKETGNT
+521 IKQETGVEVSIDN
-529 FNADDINLANAK
+529 INLNDAK
-541 DGKFQWT
+541 NGKFQWT
-548 DPSTNKTY
+548 NPSTNKTY

-590 EVTGSTVIWTK
+590 KVTGSTVIWTK

-654 TFTYEAGTAPA
+654 TFNYEAGTAPA
-665 APDGSTISNAEFTKV
+665 APDGSTIDNANFTKV
-680 NWTIE
+680 SWTIE

-751 SITPETSL
+751 SITPEASL

-937 NGKWIDVWDTYESKN
+937 NGKWIDVRDTYESKN

-988 DAEKLLDGEGTEAK
+988 DAEKLLDGKGTEAK
-1002 FMNQIS
+1002 FMDQIS

-1080 RYMSNLSTEE
+1080 RYMSNLST
-1090 KKGLNPQIV
+1090 
-1099 TMYTDQNYTEQG
+1099 G
-1111 KIYKVYL
+1111 K
-1118 RTSDLTTYGYM
+1118 R
-1129 SKDSNTCVNSSYGT
+1129 
-1143 DRGRVRW
+1143 RV
-1150 AGGFDLRIDDLTQID
+1150 
-1165 EKTITAHGRNVYTC
+1165 
-1179 TGTLS
+1179 
-1184 KITSKLEEFSKELNL
+1184 
-1199 IPTHK
+1199 
-1204 TTTSYEYQVTG
+1204 
-1215 GDNGQF
+1215 
-1221 GSYDQTYTQNKTYET
+1221 
-1236 AVKGTDSSSYVTY
+1236 
-1249 KTWQDTTA
+1249 
-1257 TWKDVLNKITGFFKF
+1257 
-1272 NYTSTDDAKVTEA
+1272 
-1285 TKKTDV
+1285 
-1291 HTESS
+1291 
-1296 VGYHYSYVESSE
+1296 
-1308 PIIVPPVTPPVDPDT
+1308 
-1323 PDGPVEDETP
+1323 
-1333 DEVVT
+1333 
-1338 PETPELPAVQD
+1338 
-1349 AAPDEVVL
+1349 
-1357 PAEPELPAV
+1357 
-1366 QDATALPQTGVNWMA
+1366 
-1381 ALGMAFSGMLLTIA
+1381 
-1395 GAFASLK
+1395 
-1402 SKPPAEPVA
+1402 

>member
-1 MVGNHKERFL
+1 MTNKKLKL
-11 AQAQAF
+11 AAMSVA
-17 GFHRSGHHLK
+17 L
-27 GFTCAY
+27 TACVAA
-33 FVCQQGISSIQPMAA
+33 QPMAA

-1002 FMNQIS
+1002 FMDQIS

-1022 YPRASWGNNNW
+1022 YPRTSWGNNNW

-1338 PETPELPAVQD
+1338 PETPELPPVQD
-1349 AAPDEVVL
+1349 ATPDDAAPETPV
-1357 PAEPELPAV
+1357 LPAV
-1366 QDATALPQTGVNWMA
+1366 QDALPQTGVNWMA

-1402 SKPPAEPVA
+1402 YKEKH

>member
-1 MVGNHKERFL
+1 MTNKKLKL
-11 AQAQAF
+11 AAMSVA
-17 GFHRSGHHLK
+17 L
-27 GFTCAY
+27 TACVAA
-33 FVCQQGISSIQPMAA
+33 QPMAA
-48 HAVEGPDSVEDNAA
+48 HAVEGPDSVEDNAV

-122 GSATTDSTGTVNRDT
+122 GSATTDSTGPVNRDT

-391 AGADKDGTFTYNDTD
+391 AGADKDGTFTYNDTN

-912 SDGKYYRADQVEDT
+912 SDRKYYRADQVEDT
-926 KTDWWGTHIQV
+926 KTDWWGTQIQV
-937 NGKWIDVWDTYESKN
+937 NGKWIDVWGTYESKN

-961 DSNLTLKDGT
+961 DSYLTLKDGT

-988 DAEKLLDGEGTEAK
+988 DAGELLDGEGTEAK

-1338 PETPELPAVQD
+1338 PETPELPPVQD
-1349 AAPDEVVL
+1349 ATPDDAAPETPVL
-1357 PAEPELPAV
+1357 PSDAVLPAV
-1366 QDATALPQTGVNWMA
+1366 QDALPQTGVNWMA
-1381 ALGMAFSGMLLTIA
+1381 ALGMAFSGMLLTIV
-1395 GAFASLK
+1395 GAFTSLK
-1402 SKPPAEPVA
+1402 YKEKH

>member
-1 MVGNHKERFL
+1 MTNKKLKL
-11 AQAQAF
+11 AAMSVA
-17 GFHRSGHHLK
+17 L
-27 GFTCAY
+27 TACVAA
-33 FVCQQGISSIQPMAA
+33 QPMAA

-137 SEEKGKTGDSSTD
+137 SEEKGETGDPSTD

-173 KKKIGTANKSETVSS
+173 KKEIGTANKSETVSS

-912 SDGKYYRADQVEDT
+912 SDRKYYRADQVEDT
-926 KTDWWGTHIQV
+926 KTDWWGTQIQV
-937 NGKWIDVWDTYESKN
+937 NGKWIDVWGTYESKN

-988 DAEKLLDGEGTEAK
+988 DAGELLDGEGTEAK

-1143 DRGRVRW
+1143 DRGQVRW
-1150 AGGFDLRIDDLTQID
+1150 AGGFDLRIDDLAQID

-1402 SKPPAEPVA
+1402 YKEKH

>member
-1 MVGNHKERFL
+1 MTNKKLKL
-11 AQAQAF
+11 AAMSVA
-17 GFHRSGHHLK
+17 L
-27 GFTCAY
+27 TACVAA
-33 FVCQQGISSIQPMAA
+33 QPMAA

-137 SEEKGKTGDSSTD
+137 SEEKGETGDPSTD

-173 KKKIGTANKSETVSS
+173 KKEIGTANKSETVSS

-912 SDGKYYRADQVEDT
+912 SDRKYYRADQVEDT
-926 KTDWWGTHIQV
+926 KTDWWGTQIQV
-937 NGKWIDVWDTYESKN
+937 NGKWIDVWGTYESKN

-988 DAEKLLDGEGTEAK
+988 DAGELLDGEGTEAK

-1143 DRGRVRW
+1143 DRVRVRW

-1402 SKPPAEPVA
+1402 YKEKH

>member
-1 MVGNHKERFL
+1 MTNKKLKL
-11 AQAQAF
+11 AAMSVA
-17 GFHRSGHHLK
+17 L
-27 GFTCAY
+27 TACVAA
-33 FVCQQGISSIQPMAA
+33 QPMAA

-62 PQAEPAP
+62 PQAEPVAESPTPAP
-69 VEGKTAEGEVE
+69 VAEEG
-80 GEEEKQEEIRNEEHK
+80 EKQEEVRNEKAE

-137 SEEKGKTGDSSTD
+137 SEEKGETGDPSTD

-224 KTDETFTE
+224 KTDEPFTE
-232 DVKDSLDDELGGESE
+232 DVKNSLNDELGGESE

-465 DNQLLRWSLSF
+465 DNELLRWSLSF

-483 HGKESDTKVDGYE
+483 HGKESDIKVDGGKTE
-496 NEKDA
+496 DQAK
-501 QADAAQKA
+501 ADAAQKA

-529 FNADDINLANAK
+529 FNAADINLANAK

-590 EVTGSTVIWTK
+590 KVTGSTVIWTK

-628 TNFDYYTEGTYKGML
+628 TNPEYYTEGTYKGML

-654 TFTYEAGTAPA
+654 TFNYEAGTAPT
-665 APDGSTISNAEFTKV
+665 APDGSTIDNANFTKV

-912 SDGKYYRADQVEDT
+912 SDRKYYRADQVEDT
-926 KTDWWGTHIQV
+926 KTDWRGTQIQV
-937 NGKWIDVWDTYESKN
+937 NGKWIDVWGTYESKN

-1002 FMNQIS
+1002 FMDQIS

-1022 YPRASWGNNNW
+1022 YPRTSWGNNNW

-1090 KKGLNPQIV
+1090 KNGLNPQIV

-1338 PETPELPAVQD
+1338 PETPELPPVQD
-1349 AAPDEVVL
+1349 ATPDDAAPETPVL
-1357 PAEPELPAV
+1357 PSDAVLPAV
-1366 QDATALPQTGVNWMA
+1366 QDALPQTGVNWMA

-1402 SKPPAEPVA
+1402 YKEKH

>member
-1 MVGNHKERFL
+1 MTNKKLKL
-11 AQAQAF
+11 AAMSVA
-17 GFHRSGHHLK
+17 L
-27 GFTCAY
+27 TACVAA
-33 FVCQQGISSIQPMAA
+33 QPMAA

-412 IIRRE
+412 IIRKE

-483 HGKESDTKVDGYE
+483 HGKESDTKVDGGKTE
-496 NEKDA
+496 DQAK
-501 QADAAQKA
+501 ADAAQKA

-521 ISKETGNT
+521 IKQETGVEVSIDN
-529 FNADDINLANAK
+529 INLKDAK
-541 DGKFQWT
+541 NGKFQWT
-548 DPSTNKTY
+548 DPSTTKTY

-567 SSFVATEK
+567 SSSTDTSK

-628 TNFDYYTEGTYKGML
+628 TNPEYYTEGAYKGML
-643 KSYIGADGKRY
+643 KSYIGADGRRY
-654 TFTYEAGTAPA
+654 TFNYEAGTAPA

-691 EKEENV
+691 EKEEKIN
-697 SQDPIPIINKGYTKT
+697 QDPIPIINKGYTKT

-847 FDGQYTFTTGTTTE
+847 FDGQYTFTTRTTTE

-937 NGKWIDVWDTYESKN
+937 NGKWIDVRDTYESKN

-988 DAEKLLDGEGTEAK
+988 DAEKLLDGKGTEAK
-1002 FMNQIS
+1002 FMDQIS

-1296 VGYHYSYVESSE
+1296 VDYHYSYVESSE

-1338 PETPELPAVQD
+1338 PETPELPPVQD
-1349 AAPDEVVL
+1349 ATPDDAAPETPVL
-1357 PAEPELPAV
+1357 PSDAVLPAV
-1366 QDATALPQTGVNWMA
+1366 QDALPQTGVNWMA
-1381 ALGMAFSGMLLTIA
+1381 ALGMAFSGMLLMVV
-1395 GAFASLK
+1395 GAFTSLK
-1402 SKPPAEPVA
+1402 YKEKH

>member
-1 MVGNHKERFL
+1 MTNKKLKL
-11 AQAQAF
+11 AAMSVA
-17 GFHRSGHHLK
+17 L
-27 GFTCAY
+27 TACVAA
-33 FVCQQGISSIQPMAA
+33 QPMAA

-80 GEEEKQEEIRNEEHK
+80 GKEGKQEEIRNEKHK

-122 GSATTDSTGTVNRDT
+122 GSVTTDSTGPVNRDT
-137 SEEKGKTGDSSTD
+137 SEEKGKTGDPSTD

-173 KKKIGTANKSETVSS
+173 KKEIGTANKSETVSS

-224 KTDETFTE
+224 KTDEPFTE

-247 KLNWKTEPDTEI
+247 KLNWKTKPDTEI

-483 HGKESDTKVDGYE
+483 HGKESDTKVDGGKTE
-496 NEKDA
+496 DQAK
-501 QADAAQKA
+501 ADAAQKA
-509 KDEALKKALAAA
+509 KDKALKKALAAA
-521 ISKETGNT
+521 IKQETGVEVSIDN
-529 FNADDINLANAK
+529 INLNDAK
-541 DGKFQWT
+541 NGKFQWT
-548 DPSTNKTY
+548 NPSTNKTY

-590 EVTGSTVIWTK
+590 KVTGSTVIWTK

-654 TFTYEAGTAPA
+654 TFNYEAGTAPA
-665 APDGSTISNAEFTKV
+665 APDGSTIDNANFTKV
-680 NWTIE
+680 SWTIE

-751 SITPETSL
+751 SITPEASL

-937 NGKWIDVWDTYESKN
+937 NGKWIDVRDTYESKN

-988 DAEKLLDGEGTEAK
+988 DAEKLLDGKGTEAK
-1002 FMNQIS
+1002 FMDQIS

-1308 PIIVPPVTPPVDPDT
+1308 PIIVPPVTPPVDSDT

-1338 PETPELPAVQD
+1338 PETPELPPVQD
-1349 AAPDEVVL
+1349 ATPDDAAPETPVL
-1357 PAEPELPAV
+1357 PSDAVLPAV
-1366 QDATALPQTGVNWMA
+1366 QDALPQTGVNWMA

-1402 SKPPAEPVA
+1402 YKEKH

>member
-1 MVGNHKERFL
+1 MTNKKLKL
-11 AQAQAF
+11 AAMSVA
-17 GFHRSGHHLK
+17 L
-27 GFTCAY
+27 TACVAA
-33 FVCQQGISSIQPMAA
+33 QPMAA

-137 SEEKGKTGDSSTD
+137 SEEKGETGDPSTD

-173 KKKIGTANKSETVSS
+173 KKEIGTANKSETVSS

-643 KSYIGADGKRY
+643 KSYIGADGRRY

-912 SDGKYYRADQVEDT
+912 SDRKYYRADQVEDT
-926 KTDWWGTHIQV
+926 KTDWWGTQIQV
-937 NGKWIDVWDTYESKN
+937 NGKWIDVWGTYESKN

-988 DAEKLLDGEGTEAK
+988 DAGELLDGEGTEAK

-1402 SKPPAEPVA
+1402 YKEKH

>member
-1 MVGNHKERFL
+1 MTNKKLKL
-11 AQAQAF
+11 AAMSVA
-17 GFHRSGHHLK
+17 L
-27 GFTCAY
+27 TACVAA
-33 FVCQQGISSIQPMAA
+33 QPMAA

-137 SEEKGKTGDSSTD
+137 SEEKGETGDPSTD

-164 DKDAQDKDD
+164 DKDAQNKDD
-173 KKKIGTANKSETVSS
+173 KKEIGTANKSETVSS

-912 SDGKYYRADQVEDT
+912 SDRKYYRADQVEDT
-926 KTDWWGTHIQV
+926 KTDWWGTQIQV
-937 NGKWIDVWDTYESKN
+937 NGKWIDVWGTYESKN

-988 DAEKLLDGEGTEAK
+988 DAGELLDGEGTEAK

-1143 DRGRVRW
+1143 DRGQVRW

-1402 SKPPAEPVA
+1402 YKEKH

>member
-1 MVGNHKERFL
+1 MTNKKLKL
-11 AQAQAF
+11 AAMSVA
-17 GFHRSGHHLK
+17 L
-27 GFTCAY
+27 TACVAA
-33 FVCQQGISSIQPMAA
+33 QPMAA

-80 GEEEKQEEIRNEEHK
+80 GEEEKQEEVRNEKAE

-465 DNQLLRWSLSF
+465 DNELLRWSLSF

-483 HGKESDTKVDGYE
+483 HGKESDTKVDGGKTE
-496 NEKDA
+496 DQAK
-501 QADAAQKA
+501 ADAAQKA

-628 TNFDYYTEGTYKGML
+628 TNPEYYTEGTYKGML

-654 TFTYEAGTAPA
+654 TFNYEAGTAPT
-665 APDGSTISNAEFTKV
+665 APDGSTIDNANFTKV

-1338 PETPELPAVQD
+1338 PETPELPPVQD
-1349 AAPDEVVL
+1349 ATPDDAAPETPVL
-1357 PAEPELPAV
+1357 PSDAVLPAV
-1366 QDATALPQTGVNWMA
+1366 QDALPQTGVNWMA

-1395 GAFASLK
+1395 GAFTSLK
-1402 SKPPAEPVA
+1402 YKEKH

>member
-1 MVGNHKERFL
+1 MTNKNLKL
-11 AQAQAF
+11 AAMSVA
-17 GFHRSGHHLK
+17 L
-27 GFTCAY
+27 TACVAA
-33 FVCQQGISSIQPMAA
+33 QPMAA

-80 GEEEKQEEIRNEEHK
+80 GEEKKQEEIRNEKHK

-122 GSATTDSTGTVNRDT
+122 GSVTTDSTGPVNRDT
-137 SEEKGKTGDSSTD
+137 SEEKGKTGDPSTD

-173 KKKIGTANKSETVSS
+173 KKEIGTANKSETVSS

-224 KTDETFTE
+224 KTDEPFTE

-247 KLNWKTEPDTEI
+247 KLNWKTKPDTEI

-483 HGKESDTKVDGYE
+483 HGKESDTKVDGGKTE
-496 NEKDA
+496 DQAK
-501 QADAAQKA
+501 ADAAQKA
-509 KDEALKKALAAA
+509 KDKALKKALAAA
-521 ISKETGNT
+521 IKQETGVEVSIDN
-529 FNADDINLANAK
+529 INLNDAK
-541 DGKFQWT
+541 NGKFQWT
-548 DPSTNKTY
+548 NPSTNKTY

-590 EVTGSTVIWTK
+590 KVTGSTVIWTK

-654 TFTYEAGTAPA
+654 TFNYEAGTAPA
-665 APDGSTISNAEFTKV
+665 APDGSTIDNANFTKV
-680 NWTIE
+680 SWTIE

-751 SITPETSL
+751 SITPEASL

-937 NGKWIDVWDTYESKN
+937 NGKWIDVRDTYESKN

-988 DAEKLLDGEGTEAK
+988 DAEKLLDGKGTEAK
-1002 FMNQIS
+1002 FMDQIS

-1272 NYTSTDDAKVTEA
+1272 NYTSTDDAEVTEA

-1296 VGYHYSYVESSE
+1296 VVYHYSYVESSE

-1338 PETPELPAVQD
+1338 PETPELPPVQD
-1349 AAPDEVVL
+1349 ATPDDAAPETPVL
-1357 PAEPELPAV
+1357 PSDAVLPAV
-1366 QDATALPQTGVNWMA
+1366 QDALPQTGVNWMA

-1395 GAFASLK
+1395 GAFTSLK
-1402 SKPPAEPVA
+1402 YKEKH

>member
-1 MVGNHKERFL
+1 MTNKKLKL
-11 AQAQAF
+11 AAMSVA
-17 GFHRSGHHLK
+17 L
-27 GFTCAY
+27 TACVAA
-33 FVCQQGISSIQPMAA
+33 QPMAA

-80 GEEEKQEEIRNEEHK
+80 GEEEKQEEVRNEKAE

-122 GSATTDSTGTVNRDT
+122 GSTTTDSTGTVNRDT
-137 SEEKGKTGDSSTD
+137 SEEKGKTGDPSTD
-150 NVQGSTDDGATTPD
+150 NVQGSTDDGATIPD

-202 GSTTTTD
+202 GSTPTTD

-904 KVYTWYRG
+904 KMYTWYRG

-926 KTDWWGTHIQV
+926 KIDRWGTQIQV
-937 NGKWIDVWDTYESKN
+937 NGKWIDVRGTYESKN

-988 DAEKLLDGEGTEAK
+988 DAEKLLDGKGTEAK

-1022 YPRASWGNNNW
+1022 YPRASWGSGSW

-1296 VGYHYSYVESSE
+1296 VGYHYSYVKSSE

-1338 PETPELPAVQD
+1338 PETPELPPVQD
-1349 AAPDEVVL
+1349 ATPDEVVL

-1366 QDATALPQTGVNWMA
+1366 QDALPQTGVNWMA

-1402 SKPPAEPVA
+1402 YKEKH

>member
-1 MVGNHKERFL
+1 MTNKKLKL
-11 AQAQAF
+11 AAMSVA
-17 GFHRSGHHLK
+17 L
-27 GFTCAY
+27 TACVAA
-33 FVCQQGISSIQPMAA
+33 QPMAA

-62 PQAEPAP
+62 PQAEPVP

-80 GEEEKQEEIRNEEHK
+80 GEEEKQEEVRNEKAE

-590 EVTGSTVIWTK
+590 KVTGSTVIWTK

-1338 PETPELPAVQD
+1338 PETPELPPVQD
-1349 AAPDEVVL
+1349 ATPDDAAPETPV
-1357 PAEPELPAV
+1357 LPAV
-1366 QDATALPQTGVNWMA
+1366 QDALPQTGVNWMA
-1381 ALGMAFSGMLLTIA
+1381 ALGMAFSGMLLMVV
-1395 GAFASLK
+1395 GAFTSLK
-1402 SKPPAEPVA
+1402 YKEKH

>member
-1 MVGNHKERFL
+1 MTNKKLKL
-11 AQAQAF
+11 AAMSVA
-17 GFHRSGHHLK
+17 L
-27 GFTCAY
+27 TACVAA
-33 FVCQQGISSIQPMAA
+33 QPMAA

-137 SEEKGKTGDSSTD
+137 SEEKGETGDPSTD

-173 KKKIGTANKSETVSS
+173 KKEIGTANKSETVSS

-809 ERSTSLSANA
+809 ERSTSISANA

-893 EADEAGKSYDG
+893 EADDAGKSYDG

-988 DAEKLLDGEGTEAK
+988 DAEELLDDKGTEAK
-1002 FMNQIS
+1002 FMHQIS
-1008 YDNEDN
+1008 HDNENN

-1022 YPRASWGNNNW
+1022 YPRASWGNGSW

-1395 GAFASLK
+1395 GAFTSLK
-1402 SKPPAEPVA
+1402 YKEKH

>member
-1 MVGNHKERFL
+1 MTNKKLKL
-11 AQAQAF
+11 AAMSVA
-17 GFHRSGHHLK
+17 L
-27 GFTCAY
+27 TACVAA
-33 FVCQQGISSIQPMAA
+33 QPMAA

-912 SDGKYYRADQVEDT
+912 SDGKYYRADQVEST

-937 NGKWIDVWDTYESKN
+937 NGKWIDVWGTYESKN

-1236 AVKGTDSSSYVTY
+1236 AVKGTGSSSYVTY

-1338 PETPELPAVQD
+1338 PETPELPPVQD
-1349 AAPDEVVL
+1349 ATPDDAAPETPVL
-1357 PAEPELPAV
+1357 PSDAVLPAV
-1366 QDATALPQTGVNWMA
+1366 QDALPQTGVNWFT

-1402 SKPPAEPVA
+1402 YKEKH

>member
-1 MVGNHKERFL
+1 MTNKKLKL
-11 AQAQAF
+11 AAMSVA
-17 GFHRSGHHLK
+17 L
-27 GFTCAY
+27 TACVAA
-33 FVCQQGISSIQPMAA
+33 QPMAA

-80 GEEEKQEEIRNEEHK
+80 GEEEKQEEFVPPVNDEAKK
-95 DAVDTIGGDDITVDY
+95 DDQAPAFGPGTKTDDITIDYKPAEKPEEPGETDETENPDGTYVKGDVIDNSKKDEATGKDGKIGEATKEETPDSSSSTTVVDP
-110 DHSKDTVTDNED
+110 DAEVKKGDPVVGKDED
-122 GSATTDSTGTVNRDT
+122 GNTTITTPTETTGTET
-137 SEEKGKTGDSSTD
+137 TTTTGTGKADSSTTI
-150 NVQGSTDDGATTPD
+150 TDT
-164 DKDAQDKDD
+164 
-173 KKKIGTANKSETVSS
+173 KK
-188 KTELVPG
+188 G
-195 ETTTNPD
+195 EEIN
-202 GSTTTTD
+202 
-209 ATLDTTVTGTGNASA
+209 
-224 KTDETFTE
+224 
-232 DVKDSLDDELGGESE
+232 LDDELG
-247 KLNWKTEPDTEI
+247 KDVRPDWKTDKDAKL
-259 GGYTVT
+259 GGYTVDK
-265 GAVEKDGNKTFT
+265 VEPAKDGNSKT
-277 LTKKDEEPLTG
+277 LTLKKTSPTEEKE
-288 PMTGE
+288 MAAE

-912 SDGKYYRADQVEDT
+912 SDRKYYRADQVEDT
-926 KTDWWGTHIQV
+926 KTDWWGTQIQV
-937 NGKWIDVWDTYESKN
+937 NGKWIDVWGTYESKN

-988 DAEKLLDGEGTEAK
+988 DAGELLDGEGTEAK

-1338 PETPELPAVQD
+1338 PETPELPPVQD
-1349 AAPDEVVL
+1349 ATPDEVVL

-1381 ALGMAFSGMLLTIA
+1381 ALGMAFSGMVLTIA

-1402 SKPPAEPVA
+1402 YKEKH